1 MDSLSKEKKN
11 FKTYLLNFKT
21 YLLNYLK
28 EFKVLL
34 RKNIREYGMFIALF
48 IIMITFSI
56 LTNGTFMSPRNL
68 SNLINSTGYVAVLTI
83 GMTLILIIRHIDL
96 SVGFVAG
103 FLGAIVAIL
112 MTSMKLNTGVS
123 ILIILAMGIVIGL
136 FYGFLIGKVGIPAFV
151 VSLAGML
158 VFRGLLMLATQKTG
172 TIIIPNDSFN
182 DIGNGFIPDPLKL
195 VDGYHSLTL
204 LLGIV
209 GIVLYII
216 TEIRNRKNMQKY
228 EFEVLSKSMFV
239 SKLIFVSLLIGY
251 VVWMLSRY
259 NGFSWTVVIV
269 LIVTAIY
276 HFLTTKTVLGRQI
289 YAVGGNPEA
298 AKLSGINVTKVTY
311 FVFASMSML
320 AALSGV
326 LYTSRLQSATTTAGL
341 GFELDAIA
349 AAYVGGVSTSGGVG
363 KITGSLIGALVMSS
377 LTSGMN
383 LMGVNISYQY
393 IIRGIILVVAV
404 VFDII
409 TRRKKG

>member
-1 MDSLSKEKKN
+1 MDSLSKKRRNIKI
-11 FKTYLLNFKT
+11 KAYLISYFN
-21 YLLNYLK
+21 

-34 RKNIREYGMFIALF
+34 KKNIREYGMFIALF

-96 SVGFVAG
+96 SVGYVAG

-112 MTSMKLNTGVS
+112 MTSVKFNTRVS

-204 LLGIV
+204 LLGIA

-216 TEIRNRKNMQKY
+216 TELRNRKNKQKY
-228 EFEVLSKSMFV
+228 DFEVLSKSMFV

-269 LIVTAIY
+269 LVVTAVY

-289 YAVGGNPEA
+289 YAIGGNPEA
-298 AKLSGINVTKVTY
+298 AKLSGINVTKITY

-326 LYTSRLQSATTTAGL
+326 LYTSRLQSATTTAGV

-393 IIRGIILVVAV
+393 IIRGVILVVAV

>member
-1 MDSLSKEKKN
+1 MDSLSKKRRNIKAD
-11 FKTYLLNFKT
+11 LI
-21 YLLNYLK
+21 NYFN
-28 EFKVLL
+28 EFKLL
-34 RKNIREYGMFIALF
+34 LKKNIREYGMFIALF

-56 LTNGTFMSPRNL
+56 LTSGTFMSPRNL

-96 SVGFVAG
+96 SVGYVAG

-112 MTSMKLNTGVS
+112 MTSMKINTGVS

-204 LLGIV
+204 LLGIA

-216 TEIRNRKNMQKY
+216 TELRNRKNKQKY
-228 EFEVLSKSMFV
+228 DFEVLSKSMFI

-269 LIVTAIY
+269 LVVTAVY

-289 YAVGGNPEA
+289 YAIGGNPEA

-326 LYTSRLQSATTTAGL
+326 LYTSRLQSATTTAGV

-393 IIRGIILVVAV
+393 IIRGVILVVAV

>member
-1 MDSLSKEKKN
+1 MDSLIKEKKS
-11 FKTYLLNFKT
+11 FKINLI
-21 YLLNYLK
+21 NYFK
-28 EFKVLL
+28 EFKALL
-34 RKNIREYGMFIALF
+34 KKNIREYGMFIALF

-68 SNLINSTGYVAVLTI
+68 SNLINSTGYIAVLTI

-112 MTSMKLNTGVS
+112 MTSMKLNSGIS
-123 ILIILAMGIVIGL
+123 ILIILAIGIVIGL
-136 FYGFLIGKVGIPAFV
+136 CYGFLIGKVGIPAFV

-216 TEIRNRKNMQKY
+216 TEVRNRRNMQKY
-228 EFEVLSKSMFV
+228 EFEVLSKSMFI
-239 SKLIFVSLLIGY
+239 SKLMFVSLLIGY
-251 VVWMLSRY
+251 VIWMLSRY
-259 NGFSWTVVIV
+259 NGLSWTVIIV
-269 LIVTAIY
+269 LIVTAAY

-289 YAVGGNPEA
+289 YAIGGNPEA

-320 AALSGV
+320 AALAGV
-326 LYTSRLQSATTTAGL
+326 LYTSRLQSATTTAGV

-363 KITGSLIGALVMSS
+363 KVTGSLIGALVMSS

>member
-1 MDSLSKEKKN
+1 MDSLGKEKRSLK
-11 FKTYLLNFKT
+11 LE
-21 YLLNYLK
+21 LLNYFR
-28 EFKVLL
+28 EFKALL
-34 RKNIREYGMFIALF
+34 KKNIREYGMFIALF

-56 LTNGTFMSPRNL
+56 LTDGTFMSPRNL
-68 SNLINSTGYVAVLTI
+68 SNLINSTGYIAVLTI

-96 SVGFVAG
+96 SVGYVAG

-112 MTSMKLNTGVS
+112 MTSVKLNAGVS
-123 ILIILAMGIVIGL
+123 ILIILAMGVIIGL

-182 DIGNGFIPDPLKL
+182 AIGNRFIPDPLKL
-195 VDGYHSLTL
+195 IDGYHSLSL
-204 LLGIV
+204 LLGIA
-209 GIVLYII
+209 GIALYII
-216 TEIRNRKNMQKY
+216 AELRNRKNKQKY
-228 EFEVLSKSMFV
+228 EFEVLSKSMFI

-251 VVWMLSRY
+251 VIWMLSRY
-259 NGFSWTVVIV
+259 NGLSWTVVIV

-289 YAVGGNPEA
+289 YAIGGNPEA
-298 AKLSGINVTKVTY
+298 AKLSGINVKKVTY

-320 AALSGV
+320 AALAGV

-363 KITGSLIGALVMSS
+363 KITGSIIGALVMSS

-383 LMGVNISYQY
+383 LMGVDISYQY
-393 IIRGIILVVAV
+393 IIRGVILVIAV

>member
-1 MDSLSKEKKN
+1 MDSISNKEKKI
-11 FKTYLLNFKT
+11 KKAV
-21 YLLNYLK
+21 LNYLK
-28 EFKVLL
+28 EFKALL
-34 RKNIREYGMFIALF
+34 KKNIREYGMFIALF

-56 LTNGTFMSPRNL
+56 LTDGTFMSPRNL
-68 SNLINSTGYVAVLTI
+68 SNLINSTGYIAVLTI

-96 SVGFVAG
+96 SVGYVAG

-112 MTSMKLNTGVS
+112 MTSMKLNSGIS
-123 ILIILAMGIVIGL
+123 ILIIIFIGIVIGL

-182 DIGNGFIPDPLKL
+182 DIGNGFIPDLLKV

-204 LLGIV
+204 LIGMAGIV
-209 GIVLYII
+209 FYII
-216 TEIRNRKNMQKY
+216 TEIRNRRNMQKY

-239 SKLIFVSLLIGY
+239 SKLIFVSSLIGY
-251 VVWMLSRY
+251 VIWMLSRY
-259 NGFSWTVVIV
+259 NGLSWTVVIV
-269 LIVTAIY
+269 LIVTAAY

-289 YAVGGNPEA
+289 YAIGGNPEA

-320 AALSGV
+320 AALAGV

-363 KITGSLIGALVMSS
+363 KVTGSLIGALVMSS

-383 LMGVNISYQY
+383 LMGVDISYQY

-409 TRRKKG
+409 TRSKKR

>member
-11 FKTYLLNFKT
+11 FKL
-21 YLLNYLK
+21 YLLNYFK
-28 EFKVLL
+28 EFTALL

-48 IIMITFSI
+48 IIMITFSV

-68 SNLINSTGYVAVLTI
+68 SNLINSTGYIAVLTI

-96 SVGFVAG
+96 SVGYVAG

-112 MTSMKLNTGVS
+112 MTSVKLNTGVS
-123 ILIILAMGIVIGL
+123 ILIILAIGSVIGL

-204 LLGIV
+204 LLGIL

-239 SKLIFVSLLIGY
+239 SKLIFVSILIGY

-259 NGFSWTVVIV
+259 NGLSWTVVIV
-269 LIVTAIY
+269 LLVTAVY

-289 YAVGGNPEA
+289 YAIGGNSEA

-320 AALSGV
+320 AALAGV
-326 LYTSRLQSATTTAGL
+326 LYTSRLQSATTTAGV

-383 LMGVNISYQY
+383 LMGVDISYQY

>member
-1 MDSLSKEKKN
+1 MDSLSKKKRN
-11 FKTYLLNFKT
+11 IKIKAYLISYFN
-21 YLLNYLK
+21 

-34 RKNIREYGMFIALF
+34 KRNIREYGMFIALF

-96 SVGFVAG
+96 SVGYVAG

-112 MTSMKLNTGVS
+112 MTSVKLNTGIS
-123 ILIILAMGIVIGL
+123 ILIILAMGVVIGL

-204 LLGIV
+204 LLGIA

-216 TEIRNRKNMQKY
+216 TELRNRKNKQKY
-228 EFEVLSKSMFV
+228 DFEVLSKSMFI

-269 LIVTAIY
+269 LVVTAVY

-289 YAVGGNPEA
+289 YAIGGNPEA

-326 LYTSRLQSATTTAGL
+326 LYTSRLQSATTTAGV

-393 IIRGIILVVAV
+393 IIRGVILVVAV

-409 TRRKKG
+409 TRRKKA

>member
-11 FKTYLLNFKT
+11 FKTYLLN
-21 YLLNYLK
+21 YLK
-28 EFKVLL
+28 EFKALL
-34 RKNIREYGMFIALF
+34 RKNIRDYGMFIALF
-48 IIMITFSI
+48 IIMITFSV

-68 SNLINSTGYVAVLTI
+68 SNLINSTGYIAVLTI
-83 GMTLILIIRHIDL
+83 GMTLVLIIKHIDL
-96 SVGFVAG
+96 SVGYVAG

-123 ILIILAMGIVIGL
+123 ILIILAIGSVIGL

-182 DIGNGFIPDPLKL
+182 DIGNGFIPDPLQL
-195 VDGYHSLTL
+195 VEGYHSLTL
-204 LLGIV
+204 LLGII
-209 GIVLYII
+209 GIILYII
-216 TEIRNRKNMQKY
+216 TEIRNRKNIQKY
-228 EFEVLSKSMFV
+228 EFEVISKSMFV

-259 NGFSWTVVIV
+259 NGLSWTVIIV
-269 LIVTAIY
+269 LLVTAVY

-289 YAVGGNPEA
+289 YAIGGNSEA
-298 AKLSGINVTKVTY
+298 AKLSGINVRKVTY

-320 AALSGV
+320 AALAGV
-326 LYTSRLQSATTTAGL
+326 LYTSRLQSATTTAGV

-393 IIRGIILVVAV
+393 IIRGVILVVAV
-404 VFDII
+404 IFDII

>member
-1 MDSLSKEKKN
+1 MDSLSKEKK
-11 FKTYLLNFKT
+11 NFKT

>member
-1 MDSLSKEKKN
+1 MDSLSKKKRN
-11 FKTYLLNFKT
+11 IKIKAYLISYFN
-21 YLLNYLK
+21 

-34 RKNIREYGMFIALF
+34 KKNIREYGMFIAVF

-96 SVGFVAG
+96 SVGYVAG

-112 MTSMKLNTGVS
+112 MTSVKFNTRVS

-158 VFRGLLMLATQKTG
+158 GFRGLLVLATQKTG

-204 LLGIV
+204 LLGIA

-216 TEIRNRKNMQKY
+216 TELRNRKNKQKY
-228 EFEVLSKSMFV
+228 DFEVLSKSMFI

-269 LIVTAIY
+269 LVVTAVY

-289 YAVGGNPEA
+289 YAIGGNPEA

-326 LYTSRLQSATTTAGL
+326 LYTSRLQSATTTAGV

-393 IIRGIILVVAV
+393 IIRGVILVVAV

>member
-1 MDSLSKEKKN
+1 MDSLSKKKRN
-11 FKTYLLNFKT
+11 IKIKAYLISYFN
-21 YLLNYLK
+21 

-34 RKNIREYGMFIALF
+34 KKNIREYGMFIALF

-96 SVGFVAG
+96 SVGYVAG

-112 MTSMKLNTGVS
+112 MTSVKFNTRVS

-204 LLGIV
+204 LLGIA

-216 TEIRNRKNMQKY
+216 TELRNRKNKQKY
-228 EFEVLSKSMFV
+228 DFEVLSKSMFI

-269 LIVTAIY
+269 LVVTAVY

-289 YAVGGNPEA
+289 YAIGGNPEA

-326 LYTSRLQSATTTAGL
+326 LYTSRLQSATTTAGV

-393 IIRGIILVVAV
+393 IIRGVILVVAV

>member
-1 MDSLSKEKKN
+1 MDSISKKEKNIKIN
-11 FKTYLLNFKT
+11 
-21 YLLNYLK
+21 LLNYFK
-28 EFKVLL
+28 EFKTLL

-48 IIMITFSI
+48 IIMITFSV

-68 SNLINSTGYVAVLTI
+68 SNLINSTGYIAVLTI

-96 SVGFVAG
+96 SVGYVAG

-112 MTSMKLNTGVS
+112 MTSVKLNTGVS
-123 ILIILAMGIVIGL
+123 ILIILAIGSVIGL

-195 VDGYHSLTL
+195 VNGYHSLTL
-204 LLGIV
+204 LLGLA

-216 TEIRNRKNMQKY
+216 TELRTRKNMQKY

-251 VVWMLSRY
+251 VIWMLSRY
-259 NGFSWTVVIV
+259 NGLSWTVVIV
-269 LIVTAIY
+269 LIVTAVY

-289 YAVGGNPEA
+289 YAIGGNPEA

-320 AALSGV
+320 AALAGV
-326 LYTSRLQSATTTAGL
+326 LYTSRLQSATTTAGV

-383 LMGVNISYQY
+383 LMGVDISYQY

-404 VFDII
+404 IFDII

>member
-1 MDSLSKEKKN
+1 MDSLGKEKRS
-11 FKTYLLNFKT
+11 FKWE
-21 YLLNYLK
+21 LLNYFK
-28 EFKVLL
+28 EFKALL
-34 RKNIREYGMFIALF
+34 KKNIREYGMFIALF

-68 SNLINSTGYVAVLTI
+68 SNLINSTGYIAVLTI

-112 MTSMKLNTGVS
+112 MTSVKLNPVIS
-123 ILIILAMGIVIGL
+123 ILIILAIGIVIGL

-195 VDGYHSLTL
+195 VDGYHSLSL
-204 LLGIV
+204 LLGIA

-216 TEIRNRKNMQKY
+216 AELRNRKNKQKY

-239 SKLIFVSLLIGY
+239 SKLIFVSVLIGY
-251 VVWMLSRY
+251 VIWMLSRY
-259 NGFSWTVVIV
+259 NGLSWTVVIV

-289 YAVGGNPEA
+289 YAIGGNSEA
-298 AKLSGINVTKVTY
+298 AKLSGINVKKVTY

-320 AALSGV
+320 AALAGV

-383 LMGVNISYQY
+383 LMGVDISYQY
-393 IIRGIILVVAV
+393 IIRGIILVIAV

>member
-1 MDSLSKEKKN
+1 MDSLGKEKRS
-11 FKTYLLNFKT
+11 FKWE
-21 YLLNYLK
+21 LLNYFR
-28 EFKVLL
+28 EFKALL
-34 RKNIREYGMFIALF
+34 KKNIREYGMFIALF

-68 SNLINSTGYVAVLTI
+68 SNLINSTGYIAVLTI

-96 SVGFVAG
+96 SVGYVAG

-112 MTSMKLNTGVS
+112 MTSVKLNTGVS
-123 ILIILAMGIVIGL
+123 ILIILAIGIAIGL

-172 TIIIPNDSFN
+172 TIIIPNNSFN
-182 DIGNGFIPDPLKL
+182 AIGNGFIPDPLKL
-195 VDGYHSLTL
+195 VDGYHSLSL
-204 LLGIV
+204 LLGIL
-209 GIVLYII
+209 GIVFYII
-216 TEIRNRKNMQKY
+216 AELRNRKNKQKY
-228 EFEVLSKSMFV
+228 EFEVLSKSMFI

-251 VVWMLSRY
+251 VIWMLSRY
-259 NGFSWTVVIV
+259 NGLSWTVVIV

-289 YAVGGNPEA
+289 YAIGGNPEA

-320 AALSGV
+320 AALAGV

-383 LMGVNISYQY
+383 LMGVDISYQY
-393 IIRGIILVVAV
+393 IIRGIILVIAV

-409 TRRKKG
+409 TRKKKG

>member
-1 MDSLSKEKKN
+1 MDSLSKKKRN
-11 FKTYLLNFKT
+11 IKIKAYLISYFN
-21 YLLNYLK
+21 

-34 RKNIREYGMFIALF
+34 KKNIREYGMFIALF

-96 SVGFVAG
+96 SVGYVAG

-112 MTSMKLNTGVS
+112 MTSVKFNTRVS

-158 VFRGLLMLATQKTG
+158 GFRGLLVLATQKTG

-204 LLGIV
+204 LLGIA

-216 TEIRNRKNMQKY
+216 TELRNRKNKQKY
-228 EFEVLSKSMFV
+228 DFEVLSKSMFI

-269 LIVTAIY
+269 LVVTAVY

-289 YAVGGNPEA
+289 YAIGGNPEA

-326 LYTSRLQSATTTAGL
+326 LYTSRLQSATTTAGV

-393 IIRGIILVVAV
+393 IIRGVILVVAV

>member
-1 MDSLSKEKKN
+1 MDSISKKEKNIKIN
-11 FKTYLLNFKT
+11 LF
-21 YLLNYLK
+21 NYLK
-28 EFKVLL
+28 EFKALL

-48 IIMITFSI
+48 IIMITFSV

-68 SNLINSTGYVAVLTI
+68 SNLINSTGYIAVLTI

-96 SVGFVAG
+96 SVGYVAG
-103 FLGAIVAIL
+103 FLGAVVAIL
-112 MTSMKLNTGVS
+112 MTSVKLNTGVS
-123 ILIILAMGIVIGL
+123 ILIILVIGIAIGL

-182 DIGNGFIPDPLKL
+182 DIGNGFIPDPFKL

-204 LLGIV
+204 LLGLA
-209 GIVLYII
+209 GIVFYII
-216 TEIRNRKNMQKY
+216 TELRNRRNMQKY

-251 VVWMLSRY
+251 VIWMLSRY
-259 NGFSWTVVIV
+259 NGLSWTVVIV
-269 LIVTAIY
+269 LLVTAVY

-289 YAVGGNPEA
+289 YAIGGNPEA

-320 AALSGV
+320 AALAGV
-326 LYTSRLQSATTTAGL
+326 LYTSRLQSATTTAGV

-377 LTSGMN
+377 LISGMN

-393 IIRGIILVVAV
+393 IIRGIILVAAV
-404 VFDII
+404 IFDII

>member
-1 MDSLSKEKKN
+1 MDSISKKEKNIKIN
-11 FKTYLLNFKT
+11 LF
-21 YLLNYLK
+21 NYFK
-28 EFKVLL
+28 EFKALL

-48 IIMITFSI
+48 IIMITFSV

-68 SNLINSTGYVAVLTI
+68 SNLINSTGYIAVLTI

-96 SVGFVAG
+96 SVGYVAG
-103 FLGAIVAIL
+103 FLGAVVAIL
-112 MTSMKLNTGVS
+112 MTSVKLNTGVS
-123 ILIILAMGIVIGL
+123 ILIILVIGIAIGL

-158 VFRGLLMLATQKTG
+158 VFRGFLMLATQKTG

-182 DIGNGFIPDPLKL
+182 DIGNGFIPDPFKL
-195 VDGYHSLTL
+195 VNGYHSLTL
-204 LLGIV
+204 LLGLA

-216 TEIRNRKNMQKY
+216 AELRNRKNMQKY
-228 EFEVLSKSMFV
+228 EFEVLSKSMFI

-251 VVWMLSRY
+251 VIWMLSRY
-259 NGFSWTVVIV
+259 NGLSWTVVIV
-269 LIVTAIY
+269 LLVTAVY

-289 YAVGGNPEA
+289 YAIGGNPEA

-320 AALSGV
+320 AALAGV
-326 LYTSRLQSATTTAGL
+326 LYTSRLQSATTTAGV

-377 LTSGMN
+377 LISGMN

-393 IIRGIILVVAV
+393 IIRGIILVAAV
-404 VFDII
+404 IFDII

>member
-1 MDSLSKEKKN
+1 MDSLGKEKRS
-11 FKTYLLNFKT
+11 FKWE
-21 YLLNYLK
+21 LLNYFK
-28 EFKVLL
+28 EFKALL
-34 RKNIREYGMFIALF
+34 KKNIREYGMFIALF

-68 SNLINSTGYVAVLTI
+68 SNLINSTGYIAVLTI

-112 MTSMKLNTGVS
+112 MTSVKLNPVIS
-123 ILIILAMGIVIGL
+123 ILIILAIGIAIGL

-195 VDGYHSLTL
+195 VDGYHSLSL
-204 LLGIV
+204 LLGIA

-216 TEIRNRKNMQKY
+216 AELRNRKNKQKY

-239 SKLIFVSLLIGY
+239 SKLIFVSVLIGY
-251 VVWMLSRY
+251 VIWMLSRY
-259 NGFSWTVVIV
+259 NGLSWTVVIV

-289 YAVGGNPEA
+289 YAIGGNSEA
-298 AKLSGINVTKVTY
+298 AKLSGINVKKVTY

-320 AALSGV
+320 AALAGV

-383 LMGVNISYQY
+383 LMGVDISYQY
-393 IIRGIILVVAV
+393 IIRGIILVIAV

>member
-1 MDSLSKEKKN
+1 MDSLSKKKRN
-11 FKTYLLNFKT
+11 IKIKAYLISYFN
-21 YLLNYLK
+21 

-34 RKNIREYGMFIALF
+34 KRNIREYGMFIALF

-96 SVGFVAG
+96 SVGYVAG

-112 MTSMKLNTGVS
+112 MTSVKFNTGVS

-204 LLGIV
+204 LLGIA

-216 TEIRNRKNMQKY
+216 TELKNRKNKQKY
-228 EFEVLSKSMFV
+228 DFEVLSKSMFI

-269 LIVTAIY
+269 LVVTAVY

-289 YAVGGNPEA
+289 YAIGGNPEA

-326 LYTSRLQSATTTAGL
+326 LYTSRLQSATTTAGV

-393 IIRGIILVVAV
+393 IIRGVILVVAV

>member
-1 MDSLSKEKKN
+1 MDSISKKEKNIKIN
-11 FKTYLLNFKT
+11 
-21 YLLNYLK
+21 LLNYFK
-28 EFKVLL
+28 EFKTLL

-48 IIMITFSI
+48 IIMITFSV

-68 SNLINSTGYVAVLTI
+68 SNLINSTGYIAVLTI

-96 SVGFVAG
+96 SVGYVAG

-112 MTSMKLNTGVS
+112 MTSVKLNTGVS
-123 ILIILAMGIVIGL
+123 ILIILAIGSVIGL

-195 VDGYHSLTL
+195 INGYHSLTL
-204 LLGIV
+204 LLGLA

-216 TEIRNRKNMQKY
+216 TELRTRKNMQKY

-239 SKLIFVSLLIGY
+239 SKLVFVSLLIGY
-251 VVWMLSRY
+251 VIWMLSRY
-259 NGFSWTVVIV
+259 NGLSWTVVIV
-269 LIVTAIY
+269 LIVTAVY

-289 YAVGGNPEA
+289 YAIGGNPEA

-320 AALSGV
+320 AALAGV
-326 LYTSRLQSATTTAGL
+326 LYTSRLQSATTTAGV

-383 LMGVNISYQY
+383 LMGVDISYQY

-404 VFDII
+404 IFDII